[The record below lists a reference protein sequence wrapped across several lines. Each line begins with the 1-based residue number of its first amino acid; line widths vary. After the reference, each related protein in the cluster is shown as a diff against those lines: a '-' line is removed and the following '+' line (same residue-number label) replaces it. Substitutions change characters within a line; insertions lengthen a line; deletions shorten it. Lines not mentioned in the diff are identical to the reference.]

1 VAERERRL
9 EMFCELSK
17 TSLLRTDGERGFLF
31 RYLLWKIKRE
41 LIGGIDRRSFVS
53 L

>member
-17 TSLLRTDGERGFLF
+17 TSLLRTDGERGF
-31 RYLLWKIKRE
+31 YLGICYGNSRE
-41 LIGGIDRRSFVS
+41 N
-53 L
+53 